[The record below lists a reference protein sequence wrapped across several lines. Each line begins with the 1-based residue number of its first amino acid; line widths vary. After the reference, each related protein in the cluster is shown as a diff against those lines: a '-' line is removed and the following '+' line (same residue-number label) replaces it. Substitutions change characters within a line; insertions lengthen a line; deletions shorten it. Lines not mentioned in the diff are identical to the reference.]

1 MMDGGDE
8 CVWKGDVMDIP
19 TVHAQHLSSA
29 SLVVAVKDWD
39 RCSCGKVNIK
49 TCPTHP
55 QCTCHDLI
63 GEAVLP
69 LNDLLK
75 RKRSAIKKTVRLTRP
90 GHKPRGECEFVV
102 GRIESNRME
111 SNGIGLNRTEL
122 NHPHSSLNR
131 VTNALGRVQ
140 FTHALIVVTSN
151 SPLALPVPFL
161 SPPPSPGRPG
171 RWHPPR
177 PPPPSLPL
185 SQIYCQ
191 ESVNTDLELWKKEV
205 QRRGG
210 GALNQRARPST
221 LALPGSEPPSQ
232 SNTSARKAP
241 KGLATVGEGGGGG
254 EDVAQLKAE
263 LTELKFAFFNHA
275 VGESYLVYRYQV
287 YIYSIV
293 LV

>member
-1 MMDGGDE
+1 M
-8 CVWKGDVMDIP
+8 WKGDVMDIP

-90 GHKPRGECEFVV
+90 GHAPMGECEFVV
-102 GRIESNRME
+102 
-111 SNGIGLNRTEL
+111 
-122 NHPHSSLNR
+122 
-131 VTNALGRVQ
+131 
-140 FTHALIVVTSN
+140 
-151 SPLALPVPFL
+151 
-161 SPPPSPGRPG
+161 
-171 RWHPPR
+171 
-177 PPPPSLPL
+177 
-185 SQIYCQ
+185 YCQ
-191 ESVNTDLELWKKEV
+191 ESVNTELELWKKEV

-275 VGESYLVYRYQV
+275 VGESYLGYRYQV